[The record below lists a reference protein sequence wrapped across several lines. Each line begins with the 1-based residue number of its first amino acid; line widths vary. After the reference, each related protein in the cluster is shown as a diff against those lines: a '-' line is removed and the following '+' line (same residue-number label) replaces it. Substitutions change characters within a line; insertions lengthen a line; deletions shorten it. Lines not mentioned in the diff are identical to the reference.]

1 MPFYTRHKVEPLQ
14 VLGQYLSPLLFER
27 ALLFGPHAP
36 VLHHANLQA
45 AITRGN
51 HVRGLEELLL
61 LDRDLALPVNEGG
74 AEICLQLDAHY

>member
-1 MPFYTRHKVEPLQ
+1 MHGLASEHLAACQHFDTRQMPFYTRHKVEPLQ

-61 LDRDLALPVNEGG
+61 
-74 AEICLQLDAHY
+74 